1 MRLIVLVYHMACTG
15 WSSLMPSQRELL
27 RGLLR
32 GLLSGRLRLLRL
44 LLELR
49 GLLRGLLH
57 RKRSCERYFKR
68 GSGEMD
74 DLFNG
79 FMAFICIGAT
89 VILLLIAGVNI
100 AHSNVKKSCERHGS
114 FYIGDT
120 RFECARTKEQR

>member
-44 LLELR
+44 LLGLR

-57 RKRSCERYFKR
+57 RKRSCEKTLPRNKNCVVTAIPE
-68 GSGEMD
+68 EMGKND
-74 DLFNG
+74 
-79 FMAFICIGAT
+79 
-89 VILLLIAGVNI
+89 
-100 AHSNVKKSCERHGS
+100 
-114 FYIGDT
+114 
-120 RFECARTKEQR
+120 